1 MDKLCRVTR
10 QKWHIGTW
18 PMMDL
23 WRQQSPRAFIL
34 PILLFESRIHT
45 HNSHHLE
52 FVCKTDI
59 SWSTSHLQFQSWYIK
74 EESQAFGDLLQTILV
89 LSRCSQQ
96 LPSNRCFFFQSS
108 LRSRTCK
115 QKSGSYFEM
124 KIKLKTPQFFE
135 LWIFGKAKAYNFW
148 FSQIPACGVLKN
160 AQSPPFHFVSQL

>member
-74 EESQAFGDLLQTILV
+74 EESQAFGDFLQTILI

-96 LPSNRCFFFQSS
+96 LPSLVPTVRFHLSILSCCSQQLPSLIFFFFP
-108 LRSRTCK
+108 L
-115 QKSGSYFEM
+115 F
-124 KIKLKTPQFFE
+124 LE
-135 LWIFGKAKAYNFW
+135 LWLVTCSFYRVFRAKLVK
-148 FSQIPACGVLKN
+148 STH
-160 AQSPPFHFVSQL
+160 QSFPWV

>member
-74 EESQAFGDLLQTILV
+74 EESQAFGDFLRTILIF
-89 LSRCSQQ
+89 SRCSQQ
-96 LPSNRCFFFQSS
+96 LPSLVPTVRFHFSILSCCSQQLPSLILFFSRCFSSSDSSTSRFVEFFRGKLVKSTHQS
-108 LRSRTCK
+108 
-115 QKSGSYFEM
+115 F
-124 KIKLKTPQFFE
+124 P
-135 LWIFGKAKAYNFW
+135 W
-148 FSQIPACGVLKN
+148 V
-160 AQSPPFHFVSQL
+160 